1 MQSRAK
7 LLGHP
12 LHPILIPFPL
22 GLLITSFIFDIVF
35 LITRTAIFSV
45 VAFWMLTAGVI
56 GGLIAAVPGVIDWL
70 AIPHRTRARSIALWH
85 LLSNVV
91 AIILFAASW
100 LIRVGAPPAQTGA
113 VAIILSLVGVVL
125 SGVGG
130 WLGGELVDRLGVGV
144 DEGAHLDAP
153 SALSGRPASE
163 GRIDRQR
170 AE

>member
-56 GGLIAAVPGVIDWL
+56 GGLIAALPGVIDWL
-70 AIPHRTRARSIALWH
+70 AIPHRTRAR
-85 LLSNVV
+85 
-91 AIILFAASW
+91 
-100 LIRVGAPPAQTGA
+100 
-113 VAIILSLVGVVL
+113 
-125 SGVGG
+125 
-130 WLGGELVDRLGVGV
+130 
-144 DEGAHLDAP
+144 
-153 SALSGRPASE
+153 
-163 GRIDRQR
+163 
-170 AE
+170 